1 MATTVHAE
9 FQQRDRI
16 IFRARGRSSVN
27 TRRMLDD
34 GPVGY
39 TSTELLLIALGNCS
53 LGWLS
58 NNALLADEP
67 LRIVTARIE
76 AEGATEGPPR
86 VLKISLD
93 IELEVTNP
101 ELLDRVAELEAIAC
115 TCPVCNSV
123 IAEKEVRLTLRLASE
138 GQSTPA

>member
-58 NNALLADEP
+58 NHELLADEP
-67 LRIVTARIE
+67 LPLVTARID
-76 AEGATEGPPR
+76 ADGATEGPPR
-86 VLKISLD
+86 ILKIAID

-101 ELLDRVAELEAIAC
+101 ELLAKAAELEMVAC
-115 TCPVCNSV
+115 TCPVCNSL
-123 IAEKEVRLTLRLASE
+123 IAEKDVRLTVRLA
-138 GQSTPA
+138 QPAEPRA

>member
-39 TSTELLLIALGNCS
+39 TSMELLLIALGNCS

-58 NNALLADEP
+58 NHELLVDEP
-67 LRIVTARIE
+67 LRVATARIE

-86 VLKISLD
+86 LVKISLD

-101 ELLDRVAELEAIAC
+101 ALLARAAELEMVAC

-123 IAEKEVRLTLRLASE
+123 TAEKDVRVTLRLVHE
-138 GQSTPA
+138 GVPAAV